1 MIDDCLINQSSS
13 LWTGIWGISNPLQLL
28 LFVNQILAP
37 SHESTRRRNS
47 YWTKQKKE
55 QNKNNFEICIPNS
68 PPRRLSRETSRGHFQ
83 FCAREWVDVGRSLWT
98 LSSLPTLMA
107 QIKPHELFLFL
118 EWPDC
123 FLPRP
128 PDPHVPGPLTAYS
141 FSFPFPSSLP
151 SEGYPKPFQPHRW
164 GLFYFV
170 FAILVQEP
178 GASCILTK
186 QVPCR

>member
-1 MIDDCLINQSSS
+1 MDRHLGYFQSLAIIAVCQPDLSS
-13 LWTGIWGISNPLQLL
+13 FPWIHQEKKFLL
-28 LFVNQILAP
+28 DQ
-37 SHESTRRRNS
+37 
-47 YWTKQKKE
+47 TKKKE

-141 FSFPFPSSLP
+141 FSFPFPSSLS

-164 GLFYFV
+164 GLF
-170 FAILVQEP
+170 
-178 GASCILTK
+178 
-186 QVPCR
+186 